1 METKLCKDDAYNVLG
16 IINSWI
22 NNIDTKASFAIAF
35 AGVLIGVFMNNN
47 NTHNIFENFC
57 DSLIIST
64 VNIQIF
70 FDFVIV
76 FVLLLCNVISI
87 VLLLLSIKGTTKNN
101 TEHLSLTY
109 FGHISKIGKQD
120 YISKMVNTSEN
131 DFLEDLLEQ
140 IHINAA
146 ICNRKLTLYNY
157 GLRVLIVSITI
168 YFIALI
174 CNII

>member
-1 METKLCKDDAYNVLG
+1 M
-16 IINSWI
+16 
-22 NNIDTKASFAIAF
+22 
-35 AGVLIGVFMNNN
+35 
-47 NTHNIFENFC
+47 
-57 DSLIIST
+57 
-64 VNIQIF
+64 
-70 FDFVIV
+70 
-76 FVLLLCNVISI
+76 
-87 VLLLLSIKGTTKNN
+87 LLLSIKGTTKNN

>member
-1 METKLCKDDAYNVLG
+1 
-16 IINSWI
+16 
-22 NNIDTKASFAIAF
+22 
-35 AGVLIGVFMNNN
+35 
-47 NTHNIFENFC
+47 
-57 DSLIIST
+57 
-64 VNIQIF
+64 
-70 FDFVIV
+70 
-76 FVLLLCNVISI
+76 
-87 VLLLLSIKGTTKNN
+87 
-101 TEHLSLTY
+101 
-109 FGHISKIGKQD
+109 
-120 YISKMVNTSEN
+120 MVNTSEN